1 MTQPTPDTQLEALA
15 RRFIRFADQECGD
28 YAPFY
33 ARLAHGIARD
43 PALLTIASCARTGQQ
58 SPNLMLAAVHYLLL
72 RGANH
77 VLSAFYPSLT
87 SLAAVP
93 SGDPMPAFRAFCREH
108 RTALIELISTR
119 LVQTNEPGRCAILLP
134 SLATVFKLAGG
145 RPLGLIEVGASAGFN
160 LLFDRYGYDYGERR
174 AAGDPRSSIRF
185 ACALRGAVLP
195 PIQAGIPPVA
205 ARVGV
210 DLNPVQAADP
220 QATLW
225 LRALVWPEHPARAA
239 LLQQVL
245 ALARDNPPPL
255 IAGDALEVL
264 PQTVADTPTDAAL
277 CVFHTATLAHFPHEA
292 RERFQTLIP
301 ELARQRELFWLS
313 SEGSADPGRRGQHV
327 TVLTAFQNGRRVERQ
342 LAYSHPHGAWL
353 EWLDREGAA

>member
-1 MTQPTPDTQLEALA
+1 MTQPTPDTRLEALA

-58 SPNLMLAAVHYLLL
+58 VPNLMLAAVHYLLL
-72 RGANH
+72 RGADH

-134 SLATVFKLAGG
+134 SFAAVFRLAGR

-160 LLFDRYGYDYGERR
+160 LFFDRYGYDYGEGRS
-174 AAGDPRSSIRF
+174 AGDPRSSIRF
-185 ACALRGAVLP
+185 ACALRGELLP

-205 ARVGV
+205 ARMGI
-210 DLNPVQAADP
+210 DLNPVHAADP

-239 LLQQVL
+239 VLQRVL

-264 PQTVADTPTDAAL
+264 PQAVADAPTDAAL

-301 ELARQRELFWLS
+301 ELARRRELFWLS
-313 SEGSADPGRRGQHV
+313 GEGSGDPRRRGQHM
-327 TVLTAFQNGRRVERQ
+327 TILTAFQNGSRVERQ
-342 LAYSHPHGAWL
+342 LAYSHPHGSWL
-353 EWLDREGAA
+353 EWLDREGTA